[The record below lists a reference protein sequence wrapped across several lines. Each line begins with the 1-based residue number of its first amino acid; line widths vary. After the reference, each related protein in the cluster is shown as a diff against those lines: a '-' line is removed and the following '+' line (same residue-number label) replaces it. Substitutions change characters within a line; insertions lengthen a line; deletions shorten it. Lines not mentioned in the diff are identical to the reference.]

1 MIKPNEIF
9 HVLFFM
15 LCLKIQCVFHVCST
29 SHFKASH
36 ILGTSWLQV
45 TTYQGAQF
53 HERCVFNVSHWGYEL
68 GCYSF
73 SISAS
78 FYVLFRYIQIQN
90 PHLLARLNLYQ
101 YEMLLFIA
109 STASFFRHYLTVI
122 LPRQFS
128 VLVGLGIFYFHLSKR
143 PSILTCTSVN
153 SVQFSLKSVGHFI
166 F

>member
-1 MIKPNEIF
+1 M
-9 HVLFFM
+9 
-15 LCLKIQCVFHVCST
+15 QCVLQACSAY
-29 SHFKASH
+29 HCRASR
-36 ILGTSWLQV
+36 ISGTSWLQV
-45 TTYQGAQF
+45 TTYQGTRF
-53 HERCVFNVSHWGYEL
+53 PERCVFNVSHWDYEL

-73 SISAS
+73 SIS
-78 FYVLFRYIQIQN
+78 VIRYIQIQN
-90 PHLLARLNLYQ
+90 PHLLARLKLYQ

-109 STASFFRHYLTVI
+109 RDASFFRHYLTVR

-153 SVQFSLKSVGHFI
+153 SVQFLLESVGHFI